1 MNCSLLFWIHLFKL
15 SFPIHIYFWDSNE
28 SLSFFCYSIENWF
41 QVFFFW
47 KYSCCTFF
55 WGRYSL
61 EWSFGVDF
69 QRIIMKSWW
78 ERSKRHHGD
87 RDKHPE
93 TSVRY
98 TSLLKLLLLGINI
111 KISNIRTDY
120 PPTPLIIPQL
130 SNSKDSSYILQLNSM
145 NSSVIFNWI
154 EISEYQS
161 KLRWERSNK

>member
-1 MNCSLLFWIHLFKL
+1 MNPDLFKL
-15 SFPIHIYFWDSNE
+15 PFSIHIYCWDLNE
-28 SLSFFCYSIENWF
+28 SSIFFCYSMKNWF
-41 QVFFFW
+41 HFFF
-47 KYSCCTFF
+47 STNFLVVEIFF
-55 WGRYSL
+55 
-61 EWSFGVDF
+61 EWSFRVYF
-69 QRIIMKSWW
+69 QRIIMKLGW

-111 KISNIRTDY
+111 KISNIQTDY